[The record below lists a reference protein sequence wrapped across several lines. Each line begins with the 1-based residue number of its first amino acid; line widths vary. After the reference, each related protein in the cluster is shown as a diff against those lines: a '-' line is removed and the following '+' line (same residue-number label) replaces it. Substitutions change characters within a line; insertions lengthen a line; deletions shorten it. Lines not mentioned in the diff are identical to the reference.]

1 MDKLQEKLGQDFVV
15 QNQNLHTENKIRV
28 YKKVGN
34 DVSQEVF
41 VELQNNHENKIYN
54 LILNQ
59 RGNEFNKEQFIDRE
73 EAICALGIYA
83 VSVLS
88 DRVRDT
94 ETQNKILEIEDNDF
108 DFLKNLLNLKVGE
121 SYFSILKEKRIAIN
135 LEQSKDDLYNICYIN
150 PDLQKIDLVK
160 DREAPSAFLVLYN
173 FTQKLKEF
181 TSILNEWKKS
191 TNISLHSEEKIRR
204 LFLGK

>member
-15 QNQNLHTENKIRV
+15 QNQNLYTENKIRV

-41 VELQNNHENKIYN
+41 VELQNNHENEIYN

-83 VSVLS
+83 VSVLG

-108 DFLKNLLNLKVGE
+108 DFLNNLLNLKVGE

-150 PDLQKIDLVK
+150 PDLKKIDLVK

-173 FTQKLKEF
+173 FSQKLKEF